1 MQEQVENLSTTPKPI
16 SEPQNLSTLQSQEKP
31 KINFSI
37 VEKWK
42 EIMNSI
48 KEKTGI
54 DGIYVI
60 VFLSICVLFVYLGI
74 FGSLIT
80 SLVGTLYPGFSTIK
94 SIQKN
99 TRKKEW
105 LTYWV
110 VFGSFLIFDMFSNII
125 VKFIPFY
132 FVLKI
137 LFLIWMFIPGS
148 NGCKLV
154 YEFLISKIMKP
165 LEEFFDMFFKEYK
178 EVQQEIVD
186 KAKDRGMKLMKG
198 MKDIMNLQ
206 KKMQQKKV
214 SLEKKEKNKVENNI
228 NNDKT
233 DSILTS
239 AFNPTVNVENL
250 LSQEKKEEVKVENK
264 EENKVEN
271 KEEKSKEEKEKEEH
285 INLNKSIEDF
295 QSKFNNE
302 SQQKNEENE
311 NQGSVLSFKEEEDDD
326 KNKN

>member
-16 SEPQNLSTLQSQEKP
+16 SEPQNLSTLQSPEKP

-165 LEEFFDMFFKEYK
+165 LEEIFDMFFKEYK
-178 EVQQEIVD
+178 EAQQEIVG
-186 KAKDRGMKLMKG
+186 KAKKQGVKIMQDL
-198 MKDIMNLQ
+198 MNLK
-206 KKMQQKKV
+206 KKMQQKKAN
-214 SLEKKEKNKVENNI
+214 LEKKENNI
-228 NNDKT
+228 EKNDDT
-233 DSILTS
+233 NFS
-239 AFNPTVNVENL
+239 ASNSVFIPKVHSEKLIPEENKE
-250 LSQEKKEEVKVENK
+250 EKKEEKK

-271 KEEKSKEEKEKEEH
+271 NEEKSKEEKEKEEH
-285 INLNKSIEDF
+285 INLNKNIDEF
-295 QSKFNNE
+295 QKSFNNE
-302 SQQKNEENE
+302 SKEENKENE
-311 NQGSVLSFKEEEDDD
+311 NQGLDLSFNEEDDD

>member
-16 SEPQNLSTLQSQEKP
+16 SEPQNLSDLQPPEKP

-37 VEKWK
+37 VEKSK

-186 KAKDRGMKLMKG
+186 KARNKG
-198 MKDIMNLQ
+198 WKFMQDIKNLKQ
-206 KKMQQKKV
+206 KMQQKKANLEKKKNNIV
-214 SLEKKEKNKVENNI
+214 ENNIDVNNGIIMSSPLIFKNQNLIPQENKEEVNLEKKEENKFENN
-228 NNDKT
+228 
-233 DSILTS
+233 
-239 AFNPTVNVENL
+239 
-250 LSQEKKEEVKVENK
+250 
-264 EENKVEN
+264 
-271 KEEKSKEEKEKEEH
+271 EEKSKEEREKEEH
-285 INLNKSIEDF
+285 INLNKTIEDF
-295 QSKFNNE
+295 QSKFNIE
-302 SQQKNEENE
+302 SKEENKENE
-311 NQGSVLSFKEEEDDD
+311 NQGLDLSYNEEDNED

>member
-1 MQEQVENLSTTPKPI
+1 MKDEFENLYSPKSLSEEKNDSPI
-16 SEPQNLSTLQSQEKP
+16 PETKVNPQIK
-31 KINFSI
+31 FSI

-60 VFLSICVLFVYLGI
+60 IFLSICVFFVYLGI

-94 SIQKN
+94 AIQKN
-99 TRKKEW
+99 KNKKEW

-148 NGCKLV
+148 NGCRLV
-154 YEFLISKIMKP
+154 YEFLITKVMKP
-165 LEEFFDMFFKEYK
+165 LEQIFDEFFKEYNEAK
-178 EVQQEIVD
+178 NELLH
-186 KAKDRGMKLMKG
+186 KAKKQGVK
-198 MKDIMNLQ
+198 IMNDLMNFKNQMKKRKEDKQ
-206 KKMQQKKV
+206 KKDNQ
-214 SLEKKEKNKVENNI
+214 NNENN
-228 NNDKT
+228 NDE
-233 DSILTS
+233 
-239 AFNPTVNVENL
+239 FNIQNSVPIPQSKL
-250 LSQEKKEEVKVENK
+250 LIKKQNKEESKEEKKEEKI
-264 EENKVEN
+264 
-271 KEEKSKEEKEKEEH
+271 EEKTKEEKEKEEKEKEKH
-285 INLNKSIEDF
+285 INLNKNLDEFMTSFSSVKKEEKKED
-295 QSKFNNE
+295 NNQE
-302 SQQKNEENE
+302 LE
-311 NQGSVLSFKEEEDDD
+311 LSFTEEDD
-326 KNKN
+326 NKK

>member
-1 MQEQVENLSTTPKPI
+1 MQEQGENLSSTLKPI
-16 SEPQNLSTLQSQEKP
+16 TDPKDLPNPQPDGKP
-31 KINFSI
+31 KITFSI
-37 VEKWK
+37 VDKWK
-42 EIMNSI
+42 EIMNST

-60 VFLSICVLFVYLGI
+60 IFLAICVFFVYLGI
-74 FGSLIT
+74 MGSLIT

-165 LEEFFDMFFKEYK
+165 LEEIFDMFFKEYK
-178 EVQQEIVD
+178 DAQQELVD
-186 KAKDRGMKLMKG
+186 KAKKQGAKI
-198 MKDIMNLQ
+198 MKDLIYLKN
-206 KKMQQKKV
+206 KMQQKKAN
-214 SLEKKEKNKVENNI
+214 LEKKENNI
-228 NNDKT
+228 EKNDDT
-233 DSILTS
+233 NFS
-239 AFNPTVNVENL
+239 ASNSVFIPKVHSEKLIPEENKE
-250 LSQEKKEEVKVENK
+250 EKKEEKK

-271 KEEKSKEEKEKEEH
+271 NEEKSKEEKEKEEH
-285 INLNKSIEDF
+285 INLNKNIDEF
-295 QSKFNNE
+295 QKSFNNE
-302 SQQKNEENE
+302 SKEENKENE
-311 NQGSVLSFKEEEDDD
+311 NQGLDLSFNEEDDD

>member
-1 MQEQVENLSTTPKPI
+1 MQEQGENLSSTPKPI
-16 SEPQNLSTLQSQEKP
+16 TDPKDFPNPQPDGKP
-31 KINFSI
+31 KITFSL
-37 VEKWK
+37 VDKWK

-60 VFLSICVLFVYLGI
+60 IFLAICVFFVYLGI
-74 FGSLIT
+74 MGSLIT

-165 LEEFFDMFFKEYK
+165 LEEIFDMFFKEYK
-178 EVQQEIVD
+178 DAQQELVD
-186 KAKDRGMKLMKG
+186 KAKKQGAKI
-198 MKDIMNLQ
+198 MKDLIYLKN
-206 KKMQQKKV
+206 KMQQKKAN
-214 SLEKKEKNKVENNI
+214 LEKKENNIVKNDDNNGSVFNSVFSPKVHSEKLIPEKNKE
-228 NNDKT
+228 
-233 DSILTS
+233 
-239 AFNPTVNVENL
+239 
-250 LSQEKKEEVKVENK
+250 EKKEEKK
-264 EENKVEN
+264 EENKIESN
-271 KEEKSKEEKEKEEH
+271 EEISKEEKEKEEH
-285 INLNKSIEDF
+285 INLNKNIDEF
-295 QSKFNNE
+295 QKSFNNE
-302 SQQKNEENE
+302 SKEENKENE
-311 NQGSVLSFKEEEDDD
+311 NQGLDLSFNEEDDD

>member
-16 SEPQNLSTLQSQEKP
+16 SEPQNLSTLQSPEKP

-165 LEEFFDMFFKEYK
+165 LEEIFDVFFKEYK
-178 EVQQEIVD
+178 EAQQEIVG
-186 KAKDRGMKLMKG
+186 KAKKQGVKIMQDL
-198 MKDIMNLQ
+198 MNLK
-206 KKMQQKKV
+206 KKMQQKKAN
-214 SLEKKEKNKVENNI
+214 LEKKENNI
-228 NNDKT
+228 EKNDDT
-233 DSILTS
+233 NFS
-239 AFNPTVNVENL
+239 ASNSVFIPKVHSEKLIPEENKE
-250 LSQEKKEEVKVENK
+250 EKKEEKK

-271 KEEKSKEEKEKEEH
+271 NEEKSKEEKEKEEH
-285 INLNKSIEDF
+285 INLNKNIDEF
-295 QSKFNNE
+295 QKSFNNE
-302 SQQKNEENE
+302 SKEENKENE
-311 NQGSVLSFKEEEDDD
+311 NQGLDLSFNEEDDD

>member
-1 MQEQVENLSTTPKPI
+1 MQEQGENLSSTPKPI
-16 SEPQNLSTLQSQEKP
+16 TDPKDLPNPQPDGKP
-31 KINFSI
+31 KITFSI
-37 VEKWK
+37 VDKWK

-60 VFLSICVLFVYLGI
+60 IFLAICVFFVYLGI
-74 FGSLIT
+74 MGSLIT

-165 LEEFFDMFFKEYK
+165 LEEIFDIFFKEYK
-178 EVQQEIVD
+178 EAQQEIVD
-186 KAKDRGMKLMKG
+186 KAKKQGVKIMQDL
-198 MKDIMNLQ
+198 MNLK
-206 KKMQQKKV
+206 KKMQQKKAN
-214 SLEKKEKNKVENNI
+214 LEKKENNI
-228 NNDKT
+228 EKNDDT
-233 DSILTS
+233 NFS
-239 AFNPTVNVENL
+239 ASNSVFIPKVHSEKLIPEENKE
-250 LSQEKKEEVKVENK
+250 EKKEEKK

-271 KEEKSKEEKEKEEH
+271 NEEKSKEEKEKEEH
-285 INLNKSIEDF
+285 INLNKNIDEF
-295 QSKFNNE
+295 QKSFNNE
-302 SQQKNEENE
+302 SKEENKENE
-311 NQGSVLSFKEEEDDD
+311 NQGLDLSFNEEDDD

>member
-1 MQEQVENLSTTPKPI
+1 MADEFENLYSPKSL
-16 SEPQNLSTLQSQEKP
+16 SEEKNDSSIPETKVNPQIK
-31 KINFSI
+31 FSI

-60 VFLSICVLFVYLGI
+60 IFLSICVFFVYLGI

-94 SIQKN
+94 AIQKN
-99 TRKKEW
+99 KNKKEW

-206 KKMQQKKV
+206 KKMQQKKA

-233 DSILTS
+233 DGILTS

-295 QSKFNNE
+295 QSQFNNE

>member
-1 MQEQVENLSTTPKPI
+1 MQEQVENLSTPKPI
-16 SEPQNLSTLQSQEKP
+16 TDPIDLSNLETLEKP
-31 KINFSI
+31 KIKFSI
-37 VEKWK
+37 VDKWK
-42 EIMNSI
+42 EIMNST

-60 VFLSICVLFVYLGI
+60 IFLSICVLLVYLGI

-99 TRKKEW
+99 TKKKEW

-110 VFGSFLIFDMFSNII
+110 VFGCFLIFDMFSNII

-154 YEFLISKIMKP
+154 YDFLISKILKP
-165 LEEFFDMFFKEYK
+165 LEEIFDTFFKEYK
-178 EVQQEIVD
+178 VVHNEMWD
-186 KAKDRGMKLMKG
+186 KAKDL
-198 MKDIMNLQ
+198 INLK
-206 KKMQQKKV
+206 KKMQQKKAN
-214 SLEKKEKNKVENNI
+214 LGKRENNNI
-228 NNDKT
+228 QNYNNENKGD
-233 DSILTS
+233 TS
-239 AFNPTVNVENL
+239 SSVFSPTVYIEKL
-250 LSQEKKEEVKVENK
+250 IPQEKKEEKKEEKIEEYKVEN
-264 EENKVEN
+264 
-271 KEEKSKEEKEKEEH
+271 KEEKEKEEH
-285 INLNKSIEDF
+285 INLNKSIEEF
-295 QSKFNNE
+295 QKKFNNE
-302 SQQKNEENE
+302 SKEENKENE
-311 NQGSVLSFKEEEDDD
+311 NEGLDLSLNDEDLED